1 MPTFWGVGQRILHLE
16 WCLRVRKAVVGS
28 FNVNVV
34 HQKCLVFFVAFAA
47 SAIAFG
53 PCVVGGCLVVVFAF
67 EISWTTCYD
76 MTLER

>member
-1 MPTFWGVGQRILHLE
+1 MLFTKMLSV
-16 WCLRVRKAVVGS
+16 
-28 FNVNVV
+28 
-34 HQKCLVFFVAFAA
+34 FVAFAA

-76 MTLER
+76 SGALVVVGLFSVMKQIWLN